1 MGAPYLLP
9 LLQVLEDV
17 LGVVAILGEELV
29 LSMQY
34 GLTNEPY
41 DESRRTEDNLPNQ
54 L

>member
-1 MGAPYLLP
+1 
-9 LLQVLEDV
+9 
-17 LGVVAILGEELV
+17 
-29 LSMQY
+29 MQY